1 MKILYVSHLYEPEMG
16 AQPVRVRQLA
26 TRWARLGHDVT
37 VLTGFPN
44 HPGGRIY
51 DGFRRRAWKLVD
63 SEIDE
68 GVRVVRTWYVPRP
81 NRGALNRAIAFSS
94 YTLSAALTSLAQ
106 RPFDVVIGTVP
117 QPLSPLS
124 AWFRSRVGGA
134 KFVLEVRDLWPEG
147 LVATGQASTSSFSYR
162 ALERV
167 ASFLHNRADHVVAVT
182 DALSDFVVESR
193 GVPSNRVDVV
203 RAGIDVNAFSADTD
217 ASEHKE
223 RWGVAGNFVVSYVGT
238 LGNAHDL
245 GVLLR
250 AAKSLQESEPGIR
263 IHIAGTG
270 AEEES
275 LDRLSSDLGLTN
287 TRFLG
292 HQPRNAIPSILAASD
307 VCIATLRPDPVF
319 ETVVPTKLYEYMAAG
334 RPVVSNVPGEAARL
348 LEEAGAGVVVTPG
361 DPEAIAS
368 AIRRMASDDG
378 ARAKMGT
385 SGRSYAGETASWQSR
400 AELYLEILG
409 RVVRSDR

>member
-26 TRWARLGHDVT
+26 TRWAALGHDVT

-63 SEIDE
+63 SENDE

-81 NRGALNRAIAFSS
+81 NRGALNRAVAFSS
-94 YTLSAALTSLAQ
+94 YTLSAVLTSLAL

-117 QPLSPLS
+117 QPLAPLS

-147 LVATGQASTSSFSYR
+147 LVATGQAETSSMSYR

-167 ASFLHNRADHVVAVT
+167 ASFLHGRADHVVAVT
-182 DALSDFVVESR
+182 DALRDFVVEAR
-193 GVPSNRVDVV
+193 CVPSDRVDVV
-203 RAGIDVNAFSADTD
+203 RAGIDGDAFAADTD
-217 ASEHKE
+217 ASDHKE
-223 RWGVAGNFVVSYVGT
+223 RWGVAGNFVASYVGT

-245 GVLLR
+245 GMLLR
-250 AAKSLQESEPGIR
+250 AAKSLQESDPGIR
-263 IHIAGTG
+263 LLIAGTG

-275 LDRLSSDLGLTN
+275 LGRLSRELGLTN
-287 TRFLG
+287 TYFLG
-292 HQPRNAIPSILAASD
+292 HQPRNAIPSILTASD

-334 RPVVSNVPGEAARL
+334 RPVVSNVPGEAASLIER
-348 LEEAGAGVVVTPG
+348 AGVGVSVTPG

-368 AIRRMASDDG
+368 AIRDMASDD
-378 ARAKMGT
+378 
-385 SGRSYAGETASWQSR
+385 SGRAEKGTNGRGYAEKTASWQSR
-400 AELYLEILG
+400 AEQYLEVLSG
-409 RVVRSDR
+409 VVGSDR